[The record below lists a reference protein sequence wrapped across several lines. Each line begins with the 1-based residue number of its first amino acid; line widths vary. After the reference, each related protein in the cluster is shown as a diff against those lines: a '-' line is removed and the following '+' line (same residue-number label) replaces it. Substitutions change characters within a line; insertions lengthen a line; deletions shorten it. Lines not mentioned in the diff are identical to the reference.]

1 MHRAVRLKSVR
12 TKYRSIYLPASQR
25 GRRIFSTVLP
35 KPKTKKRA
43 ESFGFPGLELVVG
56 GYRRASKRFAP
67 SWPEYAWSR
76 FTQNYLKKR
85 SCDEERRLLLGWMPD
100 LTSVQNN

>member
-56 GYRRASKRFAP
+56 GLPASFEALR
-67 SWPEYAWSR
+67 PELA
-76 FTQNYLKKR
+76 
-85 SCDEERRLLLGWMPD
+85 
-100 LTSVQNN
+100 